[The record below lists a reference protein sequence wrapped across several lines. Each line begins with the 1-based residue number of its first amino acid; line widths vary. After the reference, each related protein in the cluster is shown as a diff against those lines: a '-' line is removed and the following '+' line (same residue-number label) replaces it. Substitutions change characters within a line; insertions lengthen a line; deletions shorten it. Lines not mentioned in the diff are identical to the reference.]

1 MRCHIRGGVEKGC
14 AGFVESASDVEG
26 TMRHEGPAFLSGGG
40 GMGRR
45 ARAHDWSATPL
56 GAPDAWPQSLRTA
69 FCLMLHA
76 RQPMFVAWEPELSFL
91 YNDAYALV
99 LGAKH
104 PAALGRPFAAVW
116 SDIWP
121 QFGPIVERVMAGEA
135 LAYDDLPIPMTRNG
149 YHEDTWFSFSYTP
162 LHDESGRIAGLFCAC
177 NETTDKVRGEEALR
191 AQEAQLALER
201 SRLDALFRHLPVGV
215 NFTDA
220 AGRSLLSNPAF
231 HAYIPD
237 GIIPSTTED
246 EAARWIAFDEDGHR
260 LSRDRFPAARALR
273 GEEGALVDF
282 LHCPQ
287 AGPARW
293 TRVSAVPLRDSARQV
308 TGALATVVDID
319 AERRAQE
326 ALRRLNETLEQRVEN
341 ALAER
346 NLWAEI
352 FSTTD
357 AFIMVLD
364 LDYRLLA
371 INRASSAEFEE
382 IYGVCLKVGDS
393 VLERLADQPEQREAI
408 QALWAPALAGHECT
422 VIREFGSPDRT
433 MRHYEVKL
441 STLRNRK
448 GEQIGAYHYALDV
461 TERVASE
468 ARLAEAEEQLRQA
481 QKMEAVGQ
489 LTGGIAHDFNNLL
502 TGITGSL
509 QLLET
514 RLAQA
519 RLADVTRYIVA
530 AQGAAKR
537 AAALTHR
544 LLAFSRRQ
552 TLSPKATDVNRLV
565 AGMEE
570 LIRRTVGPAIEV
582 EVVGTSGL
590 WTTLVDP
597 YQLENALLNLCINAR
612 DAMPDGGRLTIETA
626 NKWMD
631 ERAARG
637 QELPPGQ
644 YLSLCVTDTGT
655 GMTPEVAKRAFDL
668 FFTTKPLGMGTGLGL
683 SMVYGFA
690 RQSGGQVR
698 IYSEIG
704 QGTTLCLYLPRHH
717 AAADPLGAVD
727 EPMEA
732 PRSGQGETVLVVD
745 DEPTVRMLVTEV
757 LEELGYAAIEAAE
770 GAAALKVLQ
779 SNVRLDLLVTDVGLP
794 GGMNGRQVADAAR
807 TARPGL
813 KVLFITGYA
822 ENAAVGNGQ
831 LEPGMEVLTK
841 PFSVEALAAR
851 IRGILEQ
858 A

>member
-1 MRCHIRGGVEKGC
+1 
-14 AGFVESASDVEG
+14 
-26 TMRHEGPAFLSGGG
+26 
-40 GMGRR
+40 
-45 ARAHDWSATPL
+45 
-56 GAPDAWPQSLRTA
+56 
-69 FCLMLHA
+69 MLHA
-76 RQPMFVAWEPELSFL
+76 RQPMFVAWGPALSFL
-91 YNDAYALV
+91 YNDAYSVV

-121 QFGPIVERVMAGEA
+121 QFGPIVERVVTGEA
-135 LAYDDLPIPMTRNG
+135 LAYDDLPIPMMRNG
-149 YHEDTWFSFSYTP
+149 YQEDTWFSFSYTP

-177 NETTDKVRGEEALR
+177 NETTAKVRGEQALR
-191 AQEAQLALER
+191 VQDAQLALER

-231 HAYIPD
+231 RSYVPD
-237 GIIPSTTED
+237 GTIPSTADD
-246 EAARWIAFDEDGHR
+246 EAARWIGFDEAGQR
-260 LSRDRFPAARALR
+260 VTRDRFPAARALR
-273 GEEGALVDF
+273 GEEGVQADF
-282 LHCPQ
+282 LHSPPSR
-287 AGPARW
+287 PARW
-293 TRVSAVPLRDSARQV
+293 TRVSAVPMRDAAGRI

-371 INRASSAEFEE
+371 INRASGDEFEE
-382 IYGVCLKVGDS
+382 IYGVRLQVGDD
-393 VLERLADQPEQREAI
+393 VLERLADQPEQQAAI
-408 QALWAPALAGHECT
+408 RALWAPALAGQEFI
-422 VIREFGSPDRT
+422 VVREFGSPDRRR
-433 MRHYEVKL
+433 RHYEAKL

-448 GEQIGAYHYALDV
+448 GERIGAFHYALDV
-461 TERVASE
+461 TERVANE
-468 ARLAEAEEQLRQA
+468 ARLAEAEEQLRQS

-514 RLAQA
+514 RLAQG
-519 RLADVTRYIVA
+519 RLADVSRYVVA
-530 AQGAAKR
+530 AQGAARR

-552 TLSPKATDVNRLV
+552 TLSPRATDVNRLV
-565 AGMEE
+565 AEMED
-570 LIRRTVGPAIEV
+570 LIRRTVGPAIGV
-582 EVVGTSGL
+582 EVVGAAGL

-597 YQLENALLNLCINAR
+597 HQLENALLNLCINAR

-637 QELPPGQ
+637 QDLPPGQ
-644 YLSLCVTDTGT
+644 YLLLCVTDTGT
-655 GMTPEVAKRAFDL
+655 GMAPEVAKRAFDP
-668 FFTTKPLGMGTGLGL
+668 FFTTKPVGMGTGLGL

-690 RQSGGQVR
+690 RQSGGQAR
-698 IYSEIG
+698 IHSEVG

-717 AAADPLGAVD
+717 AAADPLGAM
-727 EPMEA
+727 EERTEA
-732 PRSGQGETVLVVD
+732 PRSGKGETVLVVD

-757 LEELGYAAIEAAE
+757 LEELGYATIEAAE
-770 GAAALKVLQ
+770 GAAALNVLR
-779 SNVRLDLLVTDVGLP
+779 SDVRLDLLVTDVGLP

-831 LEPGMEVLTK
+831 MEPGMEVLTK
-841 PFSVEALAAR
+841 PFSIEALAAR
-851 IRGILEQ
+851 IRGILERN
-858 A
+858 